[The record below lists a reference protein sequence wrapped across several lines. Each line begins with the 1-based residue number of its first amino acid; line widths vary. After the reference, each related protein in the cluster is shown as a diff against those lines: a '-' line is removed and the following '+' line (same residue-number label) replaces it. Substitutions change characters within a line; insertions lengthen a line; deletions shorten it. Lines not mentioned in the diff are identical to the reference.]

1 MRAREM
7 EYRLYRASTTLQT
20 AYINAEN
27 YEKSK
32 ELQNKQNEVYKKW
45 KFYNRMRK
53 EMEKIN
59 DEQYYKEK
67 SNSRHSN

>member
-45 KFYNRMRK
+45 KY
-53 EMEKIN
+53 
-59 DEQYYKEK
+59 EQYYKEK